1 MIRLAATVSVGILPV
16 AESSAD
22 AALVAEH
29 LDRLLK
35 SDLLRRSA
43 SLSHLLQYLV
53 DKALQADGEHLK
65 ESIIAID
72 VFHRSGEFD
81 SRVDNIV
88 RVHAHRLRKLLET
101 WYAGEGA
108 HEKIRFVIPRG
119 GYMLRIEQHQ
129 IEESEPESVS
139 APPER
144 IEFKPAA
151 EPVRPRRP
159 ITLLAGALA
168 LGMALGGGTV
178 YGILSHVWLHPAATE
193 PAATENDALTRP
205 PLSAL
210 WKSVFRHGTDTVVS
224 FTNPAFLRTKG
235 SPRLYITYH
244 GPLNAPNGAEVHA
257 SSALPA
263 LDKRIEPL
271 GPFLFSDSWTGIG
284 EIMAM
289 HKLTEMASGA
299 GYRIRPVRG
308 RALTWADIK
317 GANVIFIGSPWAN
330 DMQTKFNIGK
340 TPFLCFGTEK
350 IVNSAPAPGEPAVWY
365 SEVNPA
371 TNELAATYAL
381 FSMLPGAGAGT
392 RMVSSSGI
400 DTYATMAALDLMTTP
415 PGVRDLMQRF
425 GTADKQ
431 TLPDYFQAVVRTEI
445 IRGEPARS
453 SIVAVRAVKP

>member
-1 MIRLAATVSVGILPV
+1 MSVGILPV

-22 AALVAEH
+22 ASLAAEH

-43 SLSHLLQYLV
+43 SLSQLLQYLV
-53 DKALQADGEHLK
+53 DKAIQADGEHLK

-101 WYAGEGA
+101 WYAGDGA
-108 HEKIRFVIPRG
+108 NDRIRFVIPRG
-119 GYMLRIEQHQ
+119 NYMLRIETQEPAEADEAHVAPVAPPPPQ
-129 IEESEPESVS
+129 IELKPVPEPAKPTRR
-139 APPER
+139 APLLV
-144 IEFKPAA
+144 AA
-151 EPVRPRRP
+151 A
-159 ITLLAGALA
+159 LL
-168 LGMALGGGTV
+168 LGMVLGGGAV
-178 YGILSHVWLHPAATE
+178 YLTMSRAQIRTASSD
-193 PAATENDALTRP
+193 NDALNRQ

-235 SPRLYITYH
+235 SPRLYVTYQ
-244 GPLNAPNGAEVHA
+244 GPLNAPNGAQVHA
-257 SSALPA
+257 SSAHPPI
-263 LDKRIEPL
+263 DKRLEPL
-271 GPFLFSDSWTGIG
+271 GPFFFSDSWTGTG

-289 HKLTEMASGA
+289 HKLTEMATGA

-330 DMQTKFNIGK
+330 DMQARFNIGK
-340 TPFLCFGTEK
+340 TPFQCFGTEK
-350 IVNSAPAPGEPAVWY
+350 IVNNSPVQGEPAVWY

-381 FSMLPGAGAGT
+381 FSVLPGAGGGT

-400 DTYATMAALDLMTTP
+400 DTYATMSALDLMTTP
-415 PGVRDLMQRF
+415 VGVRDLMQRF
-425 GTADKQ
+425 GTADRQ
-431 TLPDYFQAVVRTEI
+431 TLPDFFQAVIRTEM
-445 IRGEPARS
+445 IRGEPARN
-453 SIVAVRAVKP
+453 SIVAVRIVKP